1 MIKYFDLQRIS
12 DSFEPEISD
21 VIIRVLRSGWYLQ
34 GEENH
39 LFEKAF
45 ADYLFS
51 FFLNISSQRS

>member
-1 MIKYFDLQRIS
+1 MMIKYFDLQRIS

-34 GEENH
+34 GEDNH

-45 ADYLFS
+45 ADYCV
-51 FFLNISSQRS
+51 QPVV